1 MRRLERVN
9 SRVDEEVI
17 ERVNSR
23 VDEEVRK
30 GEQQSR

>member
-9 SRVDEEVI
+9 SRVEEEVI

>member
-30 GEQQSR
+30 GEQQRR